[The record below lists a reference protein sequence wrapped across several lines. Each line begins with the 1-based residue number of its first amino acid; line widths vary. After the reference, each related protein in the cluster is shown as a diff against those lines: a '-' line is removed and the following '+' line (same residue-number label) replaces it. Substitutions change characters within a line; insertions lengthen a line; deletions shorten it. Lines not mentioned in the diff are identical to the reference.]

1 MGFPRQSMVGMKAS
15 TQKPAEMAMEEHD
28 LQIMIIDH
36 DVSML
41 SEPWFEQPN
50 CKKTFLRPLGNLFI
64 DWTLNESKDYCWQCC
79 WSTMCT
85 CVLSRFTC
93 VQLFVT
99 PWTVAPQAPLFMGF
113 SRQDYCSGLP
123 CPPLGD
129 LPNPRIKPTSF
140 IFSALASGFFPTSVT
155 WEAC

>member
-1 MGFPRQSMVGMKAS
+1 
-15 TQKPAEMAMEEHD
+15 MEEHD
-28 LQIMIIDH
+28 LQIMTIDH

-85 CVLSRFTC
+85 CVLSRFSC

-99 PWTVAPQAPLFMGF
+99 PWTVAPQAPLPMEF
-113 SRQDYCSGLP
+113 SRQEYWNGLP
-123 CPPLGD
+123 FPTPGNLS
-129 LPNPRIKPTSF
+129 NPGTEPKSLVFP
-140 IFSALASGFFPTSVT
+140 ALAGGFFTTAALGKPPASTRGQYEKWFMLTLSVK
-155 WEAC
+155 C